1 LDLDP
6 ISLIVYVNTIEI
18 SIVSGFVILF
28 LLLLCSAL
36 ISGAEVALFSLK
48 QVDIDN
54 ELEEQSKPM
63 EIVSKLLQKPQK
75 LLATILVANNFIN
88 IAIVILFASISD
100 VLFKNINAVINLY
113 FFEVQV
119 VFFLKL
125 VIATFLILL
134 FGEILPKIYASRNNL
149 KFSKFMA
156 YPLKVLDVIFSPLS
170 LLMQGI
176 TKSINNKLKKQK
188 SNLSVDQLSQAL
200 ELTSEDDT
208 TKEEHKI
215 LQGIVSFGNTDTK
228 QVMRPRLDIF
238 ALDQSLKY
246 KEIIPKIIKH
256 GYSRIPVY
264 KDNVDAISGILY
276 AKDLLPYLDQENFDW
291 THLLREPFFVPENK
305 KLDDL
310 MVEFQEKKVHLAVV
324 VDEYGGTSG
333 LVSLEDV
340 IEEIV
345 GDISDEFDVDELVY
359 SKLDNNNF
367 VFEGKTTL
375 KDFYKIIKL
384 EDEEIFETRKGE
396 AETIA
401 GFILEVS
408 GSFPKL
414 DSKINFNNYVF
425 TIEALDK
432 KRLKI
437 IKVTIKN

>member
-1 LDLDP
+1 
-6 ISLIVYVNTIEI
+6 
-18 SIVSGFVILF
+18 
-28 LLLLCSAL
+28 
-36 ISGAEVALFSLK
+36 
-48 QVDIDN
+48 
-54 ELEEQSKPM
+54 
-63 EIVSKLLQKPQK
+63 
-75 LLATILVANNFIN
+75 
-88 IAIVILFASISD
+88 
-100 VLFKNINAVINLY
+100 
-113 FFEVQV
+113 
-119 VFFLKL
+119 
-125 VIATFLILL
+125 
-134 FGEILPKIYASRNNL
+134 
-149 KFSKFMA
+149 
-156 YPLKVLDVIFSPLS
+156 
-170 LLMQGI
+170 
-176 TKSINNKLKKQK
+176 
-188 SNLSVDQLSQAL
+188 
-200 ELTSEDDT
+200 
-208 TKEEHKI
+208 
-215 LQGIVSFGNTDTK
+215 
-228 QVMRPRLDIF
+228 
-238 ALDQSLKY
+238 
-246 KEIIPKIIKH
+246 
-256 GYSRIPVY
+256 
-264 KDNVDAISGILY
+264 
-276 AKDLLPYLDQENFDW
+276 LPYLDQENFDW